1 MIGGE
6 RKRGRG
12 ISHPPVGEFMLRT
25 VFCLVLAL
33 TFSVYSGPVAR
44 AADVQSRTD
53 YNVSLAGI
61 PIAKA
66 SFVTRMENRNYSIS
80 GRFRS
85 AGIVNLI
92 TEISADTDVSGVRI
106 GERLEARKYT
116 LVYRKGRK
124 IETYDVRLRSGNVTS
139 SAVTPAPKPRP
150 KTWVPVT
157 EADLRSVFDPLS
169 GLIVPQGDRL
179 CPRTLPIFDG
189 ESRIDLILTPKGTKS
204 YAHGEVKTEAT
215 VCGIR
220 YVPRSGYRKGRKDID
235 YLMKVR
241 GMEIWFAKA
250 GDLPLYAPVR
260 ARIPTQYGTVD
271 ISAIRF
277 GG

>member
-1 MIGGE
+1 
-6 RKRGRG
+6 
-12 ISHPPVGEFMLRT
+12 MLRT
-25 VFCLVLAL
+25 VLCLGLAL
-33 TFSVYSGPVAR
+33 IILGYSGPLAR
-44 AADVQSRTD
+44 AEDVQSRTD

-61 PIAKA
+61 PIARA
-66 SFVTRMENRNYSIS
+66 SFVTRMANRNYSIS

-124 IETYDVRLRSGNVTS
+124 VETYDVRLRSGNVTS
-139 SAVTPAPKPRP
+139 SEIRPAPKPRP
-150 KTWVPVT
+150 KTWIPVT

-189 ESRIDLILTPKGTKS
+189 ESRIDLVLTPKGTKS
-204 YAHGEVKTEAT
+204 YDHGEVKAEAT

-220 YVPRSGYRKGRKDID
+220 YVPRSGYRRGRKDID
-235 YLMKVR
+235 YLTKVR

-250 GDLPLYAPVR
+250 GELPLYAPIR
-260 ARIPTQYGTVD
+260 ARIPTRYGTVD
-271 ISAIRF
+271 ISAVRF

>member
-1 MIGGE
+1 
-6 RKRGRG
+6 
-12 ISHPPVGEFMLRT
+12 MLRT
-25 VFCLVLAL
+25 VLCLGLAL
-33 TFSVYSGPVAR
+33 AFSGYSGP
-44 AADVQSRTD
+44 AAWAQDVQSRTE

-66 SFVTRMENRNYSIS
+66 LFVTRMANRNYSIS
-80 GRFRS
+80 GHFRS

-116 LVYRKGRK
+116 LVYRKGK
-124 IETYDVRLRSGNVTS
+124 KVETYDVRLRSGNVTS
-139 SAVTPAPKPRP
+139 SEITSAPKARPRS
-150 KTWVPVT
+150 WIPVT

-169 GLIVPQGDRL
+169 GLIVPEGDDL

-189 ESRIDLILTPKGTKS
+189 ESRMDLVLTPKGTQS
-204 YAHGEVKTEAT
+204 YRSGDVETEAT
-215 VCGIR
+215 VCSIR
-220 YVPRSGYRKGRKDID
+220 YIPRSGYRKGRKDID
-235 YLMKVR
+235 YLAKVR

-250 GDLPLYAPVR
+250 GALPLYAPVR
-260 ARIPTQYGTVD
+260 ARIPTRYGTVD
-271 ISAIRF
+271 ISAVRF